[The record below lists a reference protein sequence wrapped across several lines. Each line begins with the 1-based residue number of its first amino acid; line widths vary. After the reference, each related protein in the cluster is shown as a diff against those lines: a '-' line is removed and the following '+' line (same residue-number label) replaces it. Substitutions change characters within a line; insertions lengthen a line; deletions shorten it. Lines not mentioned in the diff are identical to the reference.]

1 MSDPVRV
8 VGVDG
13 WQKRWV
19 AMVLVDGRFC
29 RSFVAPS
36 FEEVM
41 AQAADAR
48 VVAVDMP
55 IGLTDREPRACDQ
68 AARALLA
75 GRSSPVFLT
84 PPRSVLDLEDHAEAC
99 AHARG
104 LIGKGISRQAHGLR
118 RAILEVDPCAREDDR
133 IVEAHPEVTFH
144 TLASGPL
151 PRKKSWAGQMERRR
165 LLQRV
170 GLRLPHDVGP
180 ASVAPAD
187 DVLDAAAMA
196 WTAHRVAKGLAR
208 PLPDSPAQH
217 DPQTG
222 RRIAIW
228 R

>member
-1 MSDPVRV
+1 MSEAVRV
-8 VGVDG
+8 IGVDG
-13 WQKRWV
+13 WKKRWV

-36 FEEVM
+36 FEDVM
-41 AQAADAR
+41 AQASDAR

-55 IGLTDREPRACDQ
+55 IGLTDGEPRAADL
-68 AARALLA
+68 AARALLT
-75 GRSSPVFLT
+75 GRSSTVFLT
-84 PPRSVLDLEDHAEAC
+84 PPRSVLDLEDFAEAC
-99 AHARG
+99 DRARA
-104 LIGKGISRQAHGLR
+104 LTGKGISRQAHGLR
-118 RAILEVDPCAREDDR
+118 RAILEVDAFARDDR
-133 IVEAHPEVTFH
+133 VVEGHPEVTFR
-144 TLASGPL
+144 TLASDAL

-170 GLRLPHDVGP
+170 GLRLPHDLGP
-180 ASVAPAD
+180 ASAAPTD